1 MSYYD
6 FGETLKR
13 LRESHGLTQSELGS
27 HIGIAKAVISK
38 YETGMGYPSLDVLT
52 RFSKYFGVSTDF
64 LLGIERGKTIDV
76 SGLTDRQIEIIH
88 QTIAEFNK
96 NNKS

>member
-27 HIGIAKAVISK
+27 HIGISKAVISK

-52 RFSKYFGVSTDF
+52 RFQSTSAYQQISYSASKGAK
-64 LLGIERGKTIDV
+64 LLMSPV
-76 SGLTDRQIEIIH
+76 
-88 QTIAEFNK
+88 
-96 NNKS
+96 